1 MFYTANGDFV
11 VDRLPFICII
21 IDMTTKNIRPV
32 GDEKYDYELRFDLR
46 SHYTYGWCECEHCN
60 KGHWNAMNSKK
71 QYCSKACHNKDQLS
85 GRTYKCA
92 ECNKVFPERWET
104 QQRAKNNFCCNDCK
118 VKFDARPS
126 GKIAE
131 YDIETL
137 WQRFKAG
144 ESVRR
149 LAKSV
154 GCARPLVEKAF
165 TYYGFPYKSEVDG
178 RTHKKEASKEAIDA
192 SKIFLEKTI
201 NGEDKVAVAK
211 SLGYSDIY
219 LSIVSRRYNPIE
231 HEKWRKQRSPIMDK
245 KLRNR
250 KMRRLASKGYKSKK
264 YKDELEFQD
273 HIESEINRL
282 GVSYEREKSY
292 YSEPCLIRVDFVV
305 DIDGEACCVELKSN
319 FGKINT
325 MTGFI
330 GQCLLQ
336 KEMSGLPPI
345 MVCPDDVC
353 VYEEVKTVAKS
364 CGIRVMTESEFVL
377 VFVPIV

>member
-1 MFYTANGDFV
+1 
-11 VDRLPFICII
+11 
-21 IDMTTKNIRPV
+21 
-32 GDEKYDYELRFDLR
+32 
-46 SHYTYGWCECEHCN
+46 
-60 KGHWNAMNSKK
+60 MNSKK
-71 QYCSKACHNKDQLS
+71 QYCSRKCRSNDQVS
-85 GRTYKCA
+85 GRKYTCA
-92 ECNKVFPERWET
+92 ECNKVFPERWRS

-118 VKFDARPS
+118 VKFDAKPS

-144 ESVRR
+144 ESVRK

-178 RTHKKEASKEAIDA
+178 RTHKKEASKKAIAA

-250 KMRRLASKGYKSKK
+250 KRRRFTSKGCKSKK

-273 HIESEINRL
+273 HIESELNRL
-282 GVSYEREKSY
+282 GICYEREKSY
-292 YSEPCLIRVDFVV
+292 YSEPCLIRVDFVMDV
-305 DIDGEACCVELKSN
+305 AGETCCVELKSN
-319 FGKINT
+319 LGGANS

-336 KEMSGLPPI
+336 KEMSGLSPI
-345 MVCPDDVC
+345 MVYPDDVY
-353 VYEEVKTVAKS
+353 VYDEVKRIAEA
-364 CGIRVMTESEFVL
+364 CGIKVMAESEFVL
-377 VFVPIV
+377 VFVPDKSTEIGRAHV